1 MQENESLRDF
11 MKRFGQMVLQVEFYN
26 IDAILQIFKW
36 SISPSTLFFESFT
49 KKPLVLMDDLFRR
62 TDKYAMLKDDEDALV
77 LTLGVGNFDVCK
89 ILIDLRNST
98 DLLQMSAYRQM
109 GYSLST
115 LDNLDRIL
123 IGFNGASIV
132 SMGDVI
138 LPIQASPVT
147 LNVLFSIVEDL
158 LPYNAIMGGVWLH
171 KMKVISSTYHQ
182 MVSYLIEVKQ
192 VDLLDSQ
199 LAARQYYRV
208 TIESRKIDLA
218 GDKLESSSAK
228 SQLQLQQ

>member
-1 MQENESLRDF
+1 
-11 MKRFGQMVLQVEFYN
+11 
-26 IDAILQIFKW
+26 
-36 SISPSTLFFESFT
+36 
-49 KKPLVLMDDLFRR
+49 
-62 TDKYAMLKDDEDALV
+62 
-77 LTLGVGNFDVCK
+77 
-89 ILIDLRNST
+89 
-98 DLLQMSAYRQM
+98 MSAYRQM
-109 GYSLST
+109 GYSPST

>member
-1 MQENESLRDF
+1 MEIPKHLE
-11 MKRFGQMVLQVEFYN
+11 
-26 IDAILQIFKW
+26 I
-36 SISPSTLFFESFT
+36 
-49 KKPLVLMDDLFRR
+49 
-62 TDKYAMLKDDEDALV
+62 
-77 LTLGVGNFDVCK
+77 GNFRDVCK

>member
-1 MQENESLRDF
+1 M
-11 MKRFGQMVLQVEFYN
+11 
-26 IDAILQIFKW
+26 
-36 SISPSTLFFESFT
+36 
-49 KKPLVLMDDLFRR
+49 
-62 TDKYAMLKDDEDALV
+62 
-77 LTLGVGNFDVCK
+77 CK

>member
-1 MQENESLRDF
+1 
-11 MKRFGQMVLQVEFYN
+11 
-26 IDAILQIFKW
+26 
-36 SISPSTLFFESFT
+36 
-49 KKPLVLMDDLFRR
+49 
-62 TDKYAMLKDDEDALV
+62 
-77 LTLGVGNFDVCK
+77 
-89 ILIDLRNST
+89 
-98 DLLQMSAYRQM
+98 MSAYRQM